1 MVAQSLKLPQCA
13 RRIVP
18 LKVWQ
23 RATAH
28 KACEPPLAQAPR
40 QAATSLLQLRW
51 RRRLPLLDED
61 PRESELDRAPPGE
74 EDGEPFGGLTPLG
87 RRLVGLDEW
96 PRVTAA

>member
-1 MVAQSLKLPQCA
+1 LSLSDSGTLAYEKDPRRPRLSRDA
-13 RRIVP
+13 RID
-18 LKVWQ
+18 
-23 RATAH
+23 
-28 KACEPPLAQAPR
+28 
-40 QAATSLLQLRW
+40 RW

-96 PRVTAA
+96 PST

>member
-1 MVAQSLKLPQCA
+1 MLPVDAAPFLGDRSPDTALSLSDSGTLAYEKDPRRPRLSRDA
-13 RRIVP
+13 RID
-18 LKVWQ
+18 
-23 RATAH
+23 
-28 KACEPPLAQAPR
+28 
-40 QAATSLLQLRW
+40 RW

-96 PRVTAA
+96 PRVTAV